1 MKSFFEDYSKLIG
14 FILLTYVII
23 ILLSTPSMI
32 FAKSITTIGPEFS
45 HTSRDETAVRAWID
59 FGRIEHMVECPE
71 RFGFGDW
78 NSSDYYNTARI
89 AESLSADVKLLCAY
103 SHPRLHQPVL
113 FLIMD
118 SKNRSSFHSP
128 IVYYTALGY
137 TIEEEATEEVL
148 VHNASLASK
157 TPYSTWESRKE
168 ELGGFN
174 GTISVKKLIVVKES
188 GENGNKKVTE
198 RRVVLYFYV
207 KESQAQYKVTM
218 VRVSALAPIEGSY
231 DGALNLTKDF
241 IDEVIFPYMFE
252 FELREEESNLFIL
265 LAFGSIIGKV
275 AIVLLFLVPL
285 SIIFYPQ
292 IRNRFKKSD

>member
-1 MKSFFEDYSKLIG
+1 MKSFFEEYSKLIG

-23 ILLSTPSMI
+23 ILLSTPSML

-59 FGRIEHMVECPE
+59 FGRIEHMVKCPE
-71 RFGFGDW
+71 RFGDW

-113 FLIMD
+113 FLIVD

-198 RRVVLYFYV
+198 RKVVLYFYV
-207 KESQAQYKVTM
+207 KESLAPYKVTM
-218 VRVSALAPIEGSY
+218 LRVSALAPIEGSY
-231 DGALNLTKDF
+231 DGALNVTKDF

-252 FELREEESNLFIL
+252 FELREEGSNLFIL

-292 IRNRFKKSD
+292 IRNRLKKSD